1 MRMALLAALSCLAA
15 PVGPVGAQ
23 DAEEG
28 QAIFDHYCATCH
40 GPEARG
46 DGVMAGVL
54 VVAPSNLRTLS
65 SRNGGDFP
73 LRRVVERIDGQDP
86 LMSHGSAMPVW
97 GPFFQGGWDVR
108 VETLSGEAVET
119 SRPIA
124 HVVSYLMSVQDE

>member
-1 MRMALLAALSCLAA
+1 MRNLLLAGLIWAAA
-15 PVGPVGAQ
+15 PAGAQ
-23 DAEEG
+23 VAEEG
-28 QAIFDHYCATCH
+28 EAIFALYCATCH

-54 VVAPSNLRTLS
+54 MVQPSNLRALS
-65 SRNGGDFP
+65 SRNGDVFP
-73 LRRVVERIDGQDP
+73 LSRVVERIDGQDP

-97 GPFFQGGWDVR
+97 GPYFEGGWDVR